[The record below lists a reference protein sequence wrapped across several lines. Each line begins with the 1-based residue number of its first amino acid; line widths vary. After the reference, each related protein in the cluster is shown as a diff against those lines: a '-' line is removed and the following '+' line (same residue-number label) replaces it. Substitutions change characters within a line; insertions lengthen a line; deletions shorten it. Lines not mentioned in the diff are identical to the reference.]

1 MRGSVHSHD
10 LRLYE
15 ITEKEWLGALSGTIM
30 VSGGPAASELLVSR
44 LGLPLAELSQAL
56 ERLQAL
62 GYAAASDEGVG
73 YRAQMG

>member
-1 MRGSVHSHD
+1 
-10 LRLYE
+10 
-15 ITEKEWLGALSGTIM
+15 M